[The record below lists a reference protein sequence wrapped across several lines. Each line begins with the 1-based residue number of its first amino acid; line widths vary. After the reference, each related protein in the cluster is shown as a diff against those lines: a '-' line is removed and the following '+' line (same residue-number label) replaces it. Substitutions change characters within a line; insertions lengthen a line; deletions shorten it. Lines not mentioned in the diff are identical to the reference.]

1 MKLCKNWNRTVILT
15 CTKNNTKWYISHV
28 IIIHFSIA
36 MVKFNE
42 LVIKA
47 VASAHDPQNIRTK
60 EVEEAAQN
68 VSALIILP
76 MYHLLCDH
84 YR

>member
-1 MKLCKNWNRTVILT
+1 
-15 CTKNNTKWYISHV
+15 
-28 IIIHFSIA
+28 

-76 MYHLLCDH
+76 MYRLLCDH